1 MSFMSGHC
9 IQKYCTMFMNLE
21 TILHIISE
29 KMDSLSAE
37 DLWRNGSNLDNT
49 SLMTASWTNSTSQID
64 PKKKILPIG
73 FLSIFF
79 TLRIVW
85 SILSIGGNGLTIVSV
100 ARFDS
105 LQSSTNYL
113 IASLA
118 MADFI
123 QGLQTPAV
131 ILYDLFVNHPSS
143 ILICLVE
150 KTFTTIGI
158 RGNYI
163 NTLWIAIDRY
173 FYIVYPLRYPLWMTN
188 AKWFTII
195 SLTWLYLVIETPLLV
210 YFENVLK
217 QGGTCAVST
226 ILSSRVYYGYLVP
239 QVGVCMLVT
248 ILCYI
253 AIAITAHKQ
262 SMAIGALQQPFE
274 TLESSIFQRQKKIAK
289 MMFMVLASYLLC
301 YIPPIV
307 TSVINR
313 GGTSLV
319 SLAMQKVSAIIFFT
333 NSFINPIIYAWRSKE
348 FNKVFKKILGIKNNV
363 APTYG
368 YPGQA

>member
-1 MSFMSGHC
+1 
-9 IQKYCTMFMNLE
+9 
-21 TILHIISE
+21 
-29 KMDSLSAE
+29 
-37 DLWRNGSNLDNT
+37 
-49 SLMTASWTNSTSQID
+49 
-64 PKKKILPIG
+64 
-73 FLSIFF
+73 
-79 TLRIVW
+79 
-85 SILSIGGNGLTIVSV
+85 
-100 ARFDS
+100 
-105 LQSSTNYL
+105 
-113 IASLA
+113 

-131 ILYDLFVNHPSS
+131 IFYDVFVHHPSS
-143 ILICLVE
+143 IPICLVE

-158 RGNYI
+158 RGNFI

-210 YFENVLK
+210 YFENVLE

-226 ILSSRVYYGYLVP
+226 ILSSRVYDGYLVP

-262 SMAIGALQQPFE
+262 SMAIAALQQPFE

-301 YIPPIV
+301 YIPVIAA
-307 TSVINR
+307 SVIIQSR
-313 GGTSLV
+313 TSLV

-348 FNKVFKKILGIKNNV
+348 FNKVFKKVLGIKTNV

-368 YPGQA
+368 NPT